1 MQTIQYLHFSVE
13 MWGALF
19 SFVGILI
26 VFLTRYFD
34 KVGSRKL
41 ILVLLCSA
49 LLMVSD
55 GLAWLNRGNTTEAGY
70 YIVRISNFASFF
82 FGFLIMPLAA
92 QYVSHLIYVR
102 SNGVRL
108 YWEIYEW
115 GIFIFGAA
123 VMILNEFVPFIYT
136 FDETNTYQRLPYF
149 FWVPG
154 FIALV
159 GALITLGVAIAY
171 NKYMMK
177 LENAA
182 IISFLA
188 LPIIAIVL
196 QIIFYGVSFANI
208 AIVISTVILFVSYES
223 YFAQYLVNKEKQ
235 MNADKLR
242 MVNRQMQPH
251 FVFNSLAL
259 IRHQCMEDPEAA
271 AETINEFSAYLRSTT
286 DLLTESE
293 CISLERELDI
303 VRHHINIHEKRY
315 DKSLNVQFD
324 IRDTEFDVPPFSVQT
339 LVENALHHGIN
350 DGQLENGSIS
360 ISTDRIKNKH
370 VLVVE
375 DNGNGFDT
383 AVLEK
388 ENSRHVGIRNTK
400 DRITAMCNGT
410 LSIDSAV
417 GKGTNGD
424 NTGIKR
430 HYSRRRRRDERIDRR
445 R

>member
-1 MQTIQYLHFSVE
+1 MQTIQYIHFSIE

-19 SFVGILI
+19 SLVGALI

-34 KVGSRKL
+34 RAGSRKL

-49 LLMVSD
+49 LLMISD
-55 GLAWLNRGNTTEAGY
+55 GMAWLYRGNPTETGY
-70 YIVRISNFASFF
+70 YIDRIANFASFF

-102 SNGVRL
+102 TNGVRL

-115 GIFIFGAA
+115 GIFLFGSVLLIINA
-123 VMILNEFVPFIYT
+123 FVPFIYT

-149 FWVPG
+149 FWLPG

-171 NKYMMK
+171 HKYMMK

-188 LPIIAIVL
+188 LPIIAIIL
-196 QIIFYGVSFANI
+196 QIILYGVSFANI

-223 YFAQYLVNKEKQ
+223 YFAQYLVDKEKQ
-235 MNADKLR
+235 MNEDKLR
-242 MVNRQMQPH
+242 IVNRQMHPR

-259 IRHQCMEDPEAA
+259 IRHQCLSDPEAA

-293 CISLERELDI
+293 CISFERELDI
-303 VRHHINIHEKRY
+303 VRHYINIHEKRY
-315 DKSLNVQFD
+315 DKRLNVQYD

-339 LVENALHHGIN
+339 LVENALHHGIS
-350 DGQLENGSIS
+350 DGQLRDGRII
-360 ISTDRIKNKH
+360 ISTDIIKNRH
-370 VLVVE
+370 VIVVE
-375 DNGNGFDT
+375 DNGNGFDS
-383 AVLEK
+383 AALEK
-388 ENSRHVGIRNTK
+388 DNSHHVGIRNTK
-400 DRITAMCNGT
+400 DRITAMCKGT
-410 LSIDSAV
+410 MSIESAP
-417 GKGTNGD
+417 GKGTKV
-424 NTGIKR
+424 TVI
-430 HYSRRRRRDERIDRR
+430 IPA
-445 R
+445 

>member
-1 MQTIQYLHFSVE
+1 
-13 MWGALF
+13 
-19 SFVGILI
+19 
-26 VFLTRYFD
+26 
-34 KVGSRKL
+34 
-41 ILVLLCSA
+41 
-49 LLMVSD
+49 
-55 GLAWLNRGNTTEAGY
+55 
-70 YIVRISNFASFF
+70 
-82 FGFLIMPLAA
+82 
-92 QYVSHLIYVR
+92 
-102 SNGVRL
+102 
-108 YWEIYEW
+108 
-115 GIFIFGAA
+115 
-123 VMILNEFVPFIYT
+123 
-136 FDETNTYQRLPYF
+136 
-149 FWVPG
+149 
-154 FIALV
+154 
-159 GALITLGVAIAY
+159 
-171 NKYMMK
+171 
-177 LENAA
+177 
-182 IISFLA
+182 
-188 LPIIAIVL
+188 
-196 QIIFYGVSFANI
+196 
-208 AIVISTVILFVSYES
+208 
-223 YFAQYLVNKEKQ
+223 
-235 MNADKLR
+235 
-242 MVNRQMQPH
+242 MQPH

-303 VRHHINIHEKRY
+303 VRHYINIHEKRY

-417 GKGTNGD
+417 GKGTKI
-424 NTGIKR
+424 TVTIPA
-430 HYSRRRRRDERIDRR
+430 
-445 R
+445 

>member
-1 MQTIQYLHFSVE
+1 MQTIQYIHFSIE

-19 SFVGILI
+19 SLVGALI

-34 KVGSRKL
+34 KAGSRKL
-41 ILVLLCSA
+41 MMVLFCSA
-49 LLMVSD
+49 LLMFSD
-55 GLAWLNRGNTTEAGY
+55 GIAWLYRGNTTEAAY
-70 YIVRISNFASFF
+70 YIVRISSFTSSF
-82 FGFLIMPLAA
+82 FGFLIIPLAA

-102 SNGVRL
+102 TNGVRL

-115 GIFIFGAA
+115 GIFLFGSALLIINA
-123 VMILNEFVPFIYT
+123 FVPFIYT
-136 FDETNTYQRLPYF
+136 FDETNTYERLPYF

-171 NKYMMK
+171 HKYMMK

-188 LPIIAIVL
+188 LPIIAIIM

-235 MNADKLR
+235 MNEDRLR
-242 MVNRQMQPH
+242 IVNRQMHPH

-259 IRHQCMEDPEAA
+259 IRHQCLSDPEAA

-293 CISLERELDI
+293 CISFERELDI
-303 VRHHINIHEKRY
+303 VRHYINIHERRY
-315 DKSLNVQFD
+315 DKRLNVQYELV
-324 IRDTEFDVPPFSVQT
+324 DTEFDVPPFSVQT

-350 DGQLENGSIS
+350 DGQLKNGRII

-370 VLVVE
+370 VLVVG

-383 AVLEK
+383 AVLDE
-388 ENSRHVGIRNTK
+388 ENSHHIGIKNTK

-410 LSIDSAV
+410 LSIKSAP
-417 GKGTNGD
+417 GKGTKV
-424 NTGIKR
+424 TVMIPA
-430 HYSRRRRRDERIDRR
+430 
-445 R
+445 

>member
-1 MQTIQYLHFSVE
+1 MQTIQYIHFSVE
-13 MWGALF
+13 MWGVLF
-19 SFVGILI
+19 SFVGALI

-41 ILVLLCSA
+41 VLVLLCSA
-49 LLMVSD
+49 LLMFSD
-55 GLAWLNRGNTTEAGY
+55 GLAWLFRGNTSGAGY
-70 YIVRISNFASFF
+70 YIVRITNFASFF

-115 GIFIFGAA
+115 GIFFFGAA
-123 VMILNEFVPFIYT
+123 LLIVNEFVPFIYT

-154 FIALV
+154 FIAFV
-159 GALITLGVAIAY
+159 GSVITLGVAIAY
-171 NKYMMK
+171 HKYMMK
-177 LENAA
+177 LENIA

-196 QIIFYGVSFANI
+196 QIIFYGVSFTNI

-235 MNADKLR
+235 INEDKLR
-242 MVNRQMQPH
+242 MVNRQMHPH

-259 IRHQCMEDPEAA
+259 IRHQCLTNPEEAA
-271 AETINEFSAYLRSTT
+271 QTINEFSAYLRSTT

-293 CISLERELDI
+293 CISFERELDI
-303 VRHHINIHEKRY
+303 VRHYITIHEKRY
-315 DKSLNVQFD
+315 DKRLNIRYD

-350 DGQLENGSIS
+350 DGQLENGRII
-360 ISTDRIKNKH
+360 ISTERIKNKH
-370 VLVVE
+370 VLTVE

-383 AVLEK
+383 AAFEK
-388 ENSRHVGIRNTK
+388 ENRHHVGIKNTEE
-400 DRITAMCNGT
+400 RITVMCNGT
-410 LSIDSAV
+410 LHMESAP
-417 GKGTNGD
+417 GKGTRV
-424 NTGIKR
+424 TVIIPA
-430 HYSRRRRRDERIDRR
+430 S
-445 R
+445 